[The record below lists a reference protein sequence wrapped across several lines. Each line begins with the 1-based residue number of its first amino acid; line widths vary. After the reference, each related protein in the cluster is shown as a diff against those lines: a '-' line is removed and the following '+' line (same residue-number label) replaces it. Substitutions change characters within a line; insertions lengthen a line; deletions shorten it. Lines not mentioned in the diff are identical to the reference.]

1 MSQKIFS
8 SFNKNKD
15 LRTNFPRTNYLG
27 IHLLR
32 GCYRL
37 RRLLQKTVKN
47 LNLAAALPVW
57 AKIDGINK
65 NERDLFKTNRRWQR
79 WNRAQYTVKGLFQI
93 LKNCHTSRSFAR

>member
-1 MSQKIFS
+1 M
-8 SFNKNKD
+8 
-15 LRTNFPRTNYLG
+15 G

-57 AKIDGINK
+57 AKIDGNK
-65 NERDLFKTNRRWQR
+65 
-79 WNRAQYTVKGLFQI
+79 
-93 LKNCHTSRSFAR
+93 